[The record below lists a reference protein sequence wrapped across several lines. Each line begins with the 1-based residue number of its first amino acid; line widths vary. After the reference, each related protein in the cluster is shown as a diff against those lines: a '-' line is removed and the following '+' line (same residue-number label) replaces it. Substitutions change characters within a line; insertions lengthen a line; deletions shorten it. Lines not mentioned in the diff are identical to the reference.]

1 MVGGYC
7 EADFPFYYANKEI
20 VTILGYE
27 NMEEFVQSIEGK
39 VINTIHPN
47 DRDIAPE
54 YVNRIL
60 NDILESPYQDIIY
73 RLQCK
78 DGYHWFSDTMMK
90 VTVDNQ
96 TYLPSRFNCKN
107 LYSSPIIAMTANA
120 FKEDEEKCLEAGMN
134 AHLAKPLDVTMVK
147 KTICEQIRRK

>member
-1 MVGGYC
+1 
-7 EADFPFYYANKEI
+7 
-20 VTILGYE
+20 
-27 NMEEFVQSIEGK
+27 MEEFVQSIEGK

-78 DGYHWFSDTMMK
+78 DGYHWFLDTMMK

-96 TYLPSRFNCKN
+96 TFFQGFITDI
-107 LYSSPIIAMTANA
+107 SSVIAEREKELQKLLKAFEQRYEIISALGTAY
-120 FKEDEEKCLEAGMN
+120 EEICQVDLI
-134 AHLAKPLDVTMVK
+134 AKTYTVVQLLL
-147 KTICEQIRRK
+147 